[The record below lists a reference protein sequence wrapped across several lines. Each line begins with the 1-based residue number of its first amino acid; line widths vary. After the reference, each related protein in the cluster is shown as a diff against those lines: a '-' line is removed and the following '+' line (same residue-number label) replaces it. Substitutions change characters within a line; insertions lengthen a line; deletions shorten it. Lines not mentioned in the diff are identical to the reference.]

1 MTSSIRELLNKWSNE
16 CRNEVDKVLEVAT
29 IISISPNVHEYLEKE
44 KERGRN
50 IAEVTENLSL
60 IEKHFE
66 ASLIQIS
73 PIDTLFDILR
83 NAPDKTALRHLIH
96 TLGDSVFL
104 NEYNAAGREFLITA
118 DKIGTDRINR
128 MLQENTTVSWR
139 EASPAFKTLEPES
152 SEIAK
157 EGLLILLETGME
169 YRGVV
174 NSVLEI
180 ISNNKDLFKKLGE
193 SDLRLDEIL
202 PLISDKNICKT
213 LSLSFEKDHKFTVA
227 CLGIWSEIEW
237 KRYND
242 KNRLDALLAVASYR
256 REECN
261 ESFESFA
268 ESLLD
273 SDNITSIYLEYGL
286 DGVRIW
292 DAYVTKESGD
302 LNRKTARSALDL
314 YKEGFPAKDLYT
326 PEDVQLAQ
334 WVNKFPF
341 SKRIYSF
348 LKKIGLTVNWV
359 WILSVGLITLVFL
372 FIMLIVVVKSLRIIY
387 APFKKRT
394 IQTET
399 IPDPAPR
406 VVESLTPKQN
416 ILENET
422 QNNTVEE
429 NEDD

>member
-1 MTSSIRELLNKWSNE
+1 M
-16 CRNEVDKVLEVAT
+16 
-29 IISISPNVHEYLEKE
+29 
-44 KERGRN
+44 
-50 IAEVTENLSL
+50 
-60 IEKHFE
+60 
-66 ASLIQIS
+66 
-73 PIDTLFDILR
+73 
-83 NAPDKTALRHLIH
+83 
-96 TLGDSVFL
+96 
-104 NEYNAAGREFLITA
+104 
-118 DKIGTDRINR
+118 
-128 MLQENTTVSWR
+128 
-139 EASPAFKTLEPES
+139 
-152 SEIAK
+152 
-157 EGLLILLETGME
+157 
-169 YRGVV
+169 
-174 NSVLEI
+174 
-180 ISNNKDLFKKLGE
+180 
-193 SDLRLDEIL
+193 
-202 PLISDKNICKT
+202 
-213 LSLSFEKDHKFTVA
+213 
-227 CLGIWSEIEW
+227 
-237 KRYND
+237 
-242 KNRLDALLAVASYR
+242 
-256 REECN
+256 
-261 ESFESFA
+261 
-268 ESLLD
+268 
-273 SDNITSIYLEYGL
+273 